1 MKMVQA
7 PRASVILYNM
17 LKSQDNSNPWLLPAN
32 ICPIVPIAFYKA
44 GVPFVFMDI
53 SAETLHMDL
62 EQAEGRL
69 KRGKVGGVL
78 YAHTYGEPSTPVEFF
93 QSVQSRY
100 PEVLL
105 VDDRCLHP
113 GQFMEVQ
120 GVTITG
126 RARQLSPK
134 GREWRSAR
142 TLFLD
147 RHSQLRDFVDSPST
161 ALFHVDVVRG
171 FHVSRFQQVFE
182 WTPARSK

>member
-1 MKMVQA
+1 MLGMSQFSGDPGSWVEADIRRLVEDRPFGVLSTQA
-7 PRASVILYNM
+7 ESQPYASL
-17 LKSQDNSNPWLLPAN
+17 
-32 ICPIVPIAFYKA
+32 IAFAFTPDLRVFFFATPKA
-44 GVPFVFMDI
+44 TRKF
-53 SAETLHMDL
+53 
-62 EQAEGRL
+62 RL
-69 KRGKVGGVL
+69 L
-78 YAHTYGEPSTPVEFF
+78 S
-93 QSVQSRY
+93 QCSR
-100 PEVLL
+100 VALL